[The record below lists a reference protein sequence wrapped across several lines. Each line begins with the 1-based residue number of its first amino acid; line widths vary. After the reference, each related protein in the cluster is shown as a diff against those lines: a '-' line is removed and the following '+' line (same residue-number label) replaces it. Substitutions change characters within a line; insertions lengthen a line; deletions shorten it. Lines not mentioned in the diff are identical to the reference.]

1 MTKNSR
7 YYTIGMV
14 AEMLNIHPHTL
25 REYERE
31 ELISPMRT
39 SGNIRLYS
47 EDNIE
52 EIKFIREM
60 TQDLGVNLAGVDII
74 LRMKKQIEDLHKMV
88 ENIEELVRRKIEKE
102 NSRKSALAP
111 KKKTSIIK
119 IERVD

>member
-1 MTKNSR
+1 MVKDNR
-7 YYTIGMV
+7 YYTIGAV
-14 AEMLNIHPHTL
+14 AEILNIHPHTL

-47 EDNIE
+47 EDDIE
-52 EIKFIREM
+52 EIRFIREM
-60 TQDLGVNLAGVDII
+60 TQGLGVNLAGVDII
-74 LRMKKQIEDLHKMV
+74 LRMKRQIEDLHHIM
-88 ENIEELVRRKIEKE
+88 ENVEELVREKIEKE
-102 NSRKSALAP
+102 NLRKSALTP

>member
-1 MTKNSR
+1 MVKNNK
-7 YYTIGMV
+7 YYTIGVV

-31 ELISPMRT
+31 ELILPMRT

-52 EIKFIREM
+52 EIRFIREM
-60 TQDLGVNLAGVDII
+60 TQDMGVNLAGVDII
-74 LRMKKQIEDLHKMV
+74 LRMKRQIEDLHHII
-88 ENIEELVRRKIEKE
+88 ENIEEPLREKIEKE
-102 NSRKSALAP
+102 NSRKSALTP

>member
-1 MTKNSR
+1 MVKNNK

-31 ELISPMRT
+31 ELILPMRT

-52 EIKFIREM
+52 EIRFIREM
-60 TQDLGVNLAGVDII
+60 TQDMGVNLAGVDII
-74 LRMKKQIEDLHKMV
+74 LRMKRQIEDLHHIM
-88 ENIEELVRRKIEKE
+88 ENIEESVREKIEKE

-119 IERVD
+119 IERMD